1 MAGMTPTL
9 DVERDLVFVEE
20 MATDLEPY
28 LLSKTLYW
36 SLNVR
41 RSARHNL
48 LKGTLG
54 GMLIRAHK
62 LSTLKES
69 LTPDQRQRLHDARSQ
84 IEQELTHW
92 AVQTGQKAAREVK
105 ARLNSW
111 GAYLQECQG
120 NARQYES
127 EYPQQAEGRTI
138 LEFLFTYTDD
148 ARPAGPA
155 GRAAEIDEPGARVCL
170 GRGVD
175 PGVPTGALLVVVRMA
190 RLKPIHKFAPMF
202 HRRSFRT
209 GTNGRGFGNIRI
221 DL

>member
-9 DVERDLVFVEE
+9 DIERDLVFVEE

-62 LSTLKES
+62 LSTLRES
-69 LTPDQRQRLHDARSQ
+69 LTPDQRQRLHDAQSQ

-92 AVQTGQKAAREVK
+92 AVQTGQKATREVK

-111 GAYLQECQG
+111 GAYLQECQS

-138 LEFLFTYTDD
+138 LEFLFAYTDD
-148 ARPAGPA
+148 DPAS
-155 GRAAEIDEPGARVCL
+155 AAAH
-170 GRGVD
+170 
-175 PGVPTGALLVVVRMA
+175 A
-190 RLKPIHKFAPMF
+190 RLARLDGLLKSMSRAHEFVWDEALIPAFPRERFWWLYVWLA
-202 HRRSFRT
+202 
-209 GTNGRGFGNIRI
+209 
-221 DL
+221 